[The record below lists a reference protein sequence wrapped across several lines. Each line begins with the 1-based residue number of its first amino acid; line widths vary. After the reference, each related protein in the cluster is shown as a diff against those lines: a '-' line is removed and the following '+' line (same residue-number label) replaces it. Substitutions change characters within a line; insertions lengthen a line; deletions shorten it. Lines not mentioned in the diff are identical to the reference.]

1 MSQRLLPFLL
11 IFSLIGCCIE
21 LDISVPSFPDMAH
34 YFGVSGGVIQLTIA
48 YNALGFC
55 LSSLFYGP
63 LSESYGRRNVMIAG
77 NAILVIGAIGCVF
90 APSIP
95 FLLASRFIQGIGA
108 STSAVVTFA
117 MIADTYKGGQA
128 IRFIGIM
135 NSILTILMAIAPVIG
150 GFINEAVGWRGNY
163 SIVAICCLAS
173 WILMFFLLPETKTNC
188 EPFSFKKVRQDY
200 GKLLSSGKFISASLV
215 PSLLCAGYICFVA
228 SASFLYMETF
238 NLSII
243 TYSLHQSSIVGAL
256 SLISIFSDRIIKNV
270 GAVECITKGIY
281 LCLGGIFGFV
291 IISLIAPNSPYL
303 TTSCM
308 IIFAVGFGICY
319 PAIFASSLE
328 IFPEIK
334 GTASSAIMSM
344 RFLLCAFFTGLASY
358 LYNGHPIMIAIPV
371 LSAIILGYIFTRIIL
386 KSDQFSESIAK
397 AA

>member
-1 MSQRLLPFLL
+1 MSILPFLL

-95 FLLASRFIQGIGA
+95 FLLVSRFIQGIGA
-108 STSAVVTFA
+108 STSAVVTFS

-150 GFINEAVGWRGNY
+150 SFINEAVGWRGNY
-163 SIVAICCLAS
+163 SIVAMCCLAS
-173 WILMFFLLPETKTNC
+173 WILMFFFLPETKANC

-200 GKLLSSGKFISASLV
+200 GKLLSSGKFINASLV
-215 PSLLCAGYICFVA
+215 PSLLCSGYICFVTC
-228 SASFLYMETF
+228 ASFLYMETF
-238 NLSII
+238 NLPII
-243 TYSLHQSSIVGAL
+243 TYSLHQSSIVGAF
-256 SLISIFSDRIIKNV
+256 SIISILSDKIINRF
-270 GAVECITKGIY
+270 GTTECLTKGIY
-281 LCLGGIFGFV
+281 FSLGGVVGFV
-291 IISLIAPNSPYL
+291 VVSLISPNSPYL
-303 TTSCM
+303 ITSCM
-308 IIFAVGFGICY
+308 IIFASGFAICY

-344 RFLLCAFFTGLASY
+344 RFFLCSALIGSASY
-358 LYNGHPIMIAIPV
+358 LYNGQPIMVAIPV
-371 LSAIILGYIFTRIIL
+371 LCAVVLAFIFTRSIL
-386 KSDQFSESIAK
+386 KSGQFSKSTAK